1 MIVVMLAWAMLGW
14 AVEKH
19 AVAKT
24 AEEHFQSFVLRM
36 AEARYPEA
44 QAEIENAVRLSP
56 KNAYYVAGK
65 GLLDERMMGAKL
77 RSDVYLAGTA
87 DLDEDDKRHVEGAM
101 RAYERALA
109 LNPNDGCFHH
119 NLGWLY
125 ALSGYREQAIDC
137 FKKAIEADGA
147 SALYRVS
154 FGLFY
159 EQGGLTEDAANEY
172 SLAIR
177 LSPSLLDSRFFSDF
191 KGRRPSKAEELVAGV
206 AQYLKNQVRQTGDP
220 FFKARLAKV
229 YVYSGRPEALETL
242 RQTTRE
248 LPNLSR
254 PWLYLGKLYEL
265 QSNDGEAKRCYD
277 RAVFLDKS
285 DYASQLQLG
294 KSYDRE
300 QRTSDAIG
308 CYRSAIEQWLYKP
321 SVSARRVAR
330 IYLAA
335 HIVPND
341 LVPEGLLSYTEPD
354 FDLAGTCS
362 RLAALYRDTGKTE
375 LASYYERLGKEA
387 VAGSGFGV
395 PGRLLNA
402 KKPEPRTGDEQ

>member
-1 MIVVMLAWAMLGW
+1 MKVKPHTWMIVMMLAWAMFGW

-19 AVAKT
+19 AVAKS

-36 AEARYPEA
+36 AEARYSEA
-44 QAEIENAVRLSP
+44 QMEIENAVRLSP

-65 GLLDERMMGAKL
+65 GLLDERMIGPSL
-77 RSDVYLAGTA
+77 GSGVYLVSTA
-87 DLDEDDKRHVEGAM
+87 DLDEEDRMHVDAAM
-101 RAYERALA
+101 SAYEKALA

-125 ALSGYREQAIDC
+125 NVSGHREQAIDC

-147 SALYRVS
+147 SAVYRVS

-172 SLAIR
+172 SSAIR
-177 LSPSLLDSRFFSDF
+177 LSPSLLDSRFFADF
-191 KGRRPSKAEELVAGV
+191 KRRRPSKAEELVAAV
-206 AQYLKNQVRQTGDP
+206 AQYLENQVRQTGDP

-229 YVYSGRPEALETL
+229 YLYSGRTEALEIL

-254 PWLYLGKLYEL
+254 PWLYLGQLYQL
-265 QSNDGEAKRCYD
+265 QSNEGEAKRSYE

-285 DYASQLQLG
+285 DYSSQLRLG
-294 KSYDRE
+294 ETYDRE

-308 CYRSAIEQWLYKP
+308 CYRSAIEDWLYKP
-321 SVSARRVAR
+321 SVSARRAAR
-330 IYLAA
+330 IYMAA
-335 HIVPND
+335 HIVAND
-341 LVPEGLLSYTEPD
+341 LIPEGLLSYTEPD

-375 LASYYERLGKEA
+375 LADYYERLGKGT
-387 VAGSGFGV
+387 VPGSGFRVG
-395 PGRLLNA
+395 G
-402 KKPEPRTGDEQ
+402 